1 MKLLGRSGPDA
12 PASPGEVR
20 RVTGAPGAGVLPR
33 TGTPD
38 PGADGP
44 TPVHN
49 RLQRLAQVVDRGR
62 SRRSD
67 RDLRKV
73 MQVLGMLAIGFG
85 FVCIVLGWYG
95 AAHSPYQ
102 YEEIPYVIS
111 GGLLGVALVIGGG
124 VLVLCA
130 WSLRQVEEARRNAV
144 AIVRSMDRLERALH
158 TFGEEVAED
167 GHLHKEVGA

>member
-1 MKLLGRSGPDA
+1 MKLLGRSGGDEPD
-12 PASPGEVR
+12 PGEVR
-20 RVTGAPGAGVLPR
+20 RVTGAPGATDSVTR
-33 TGTPD
+33 
-38 PGADGP
+38 DGDLGSSAHAA
-44 TPVHN
+44 TPVSG
-49 RLQRLAQVVDRGR
+49 RLQRLAQVVDRST
-62 SRRSD
+62 SRRTD
-67 RDLRKV
+67 RDLRKIL
-73 MQVLGMLAIGFG
+73 QLIGMLAIAFG

-144 AIVRSMDRLERALH
+144 AIVRSIDRLERALQDYGD
-158 TFGEEVAED
+158 TGASDDLFKED
-167 GHLHKEVGA
+167 RGA